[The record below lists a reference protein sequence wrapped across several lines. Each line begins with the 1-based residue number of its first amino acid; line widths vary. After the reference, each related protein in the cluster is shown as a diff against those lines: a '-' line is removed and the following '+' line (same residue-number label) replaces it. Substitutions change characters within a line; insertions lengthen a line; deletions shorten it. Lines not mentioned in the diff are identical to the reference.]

1 MDVTTTQRDFKCDQ
15 CEKFG
20 KIVVNE
26 QSHLP
31 TEDGTWFELRTQGC
45 GTAQHLCSI
54 SCITETLNQ
63 MKVTK
68 QTKIT
73 IKKSLIRDA

>member
-1 MDVTTTQRDFKCDQ
+1 MDVTTTIRNYKCDQ

-20 KIVVNE
+20 KIEVNE

-31 TEDGTWFELRTQGC
+31 VTDGTWFEFRTQGC
-45 GTAQHLCSI
+45 GTAKDLCSI
-54 SCITETLNQ
+54 SCITKTLNQ

-68 QTKIT
+68 QTKVT